1 MIYYFKNMHLEINNF
16 TVLWNIWFQSVV
28 PIDFCFTTY
37 EKISIMLQIN
47 NYNVYVLWNSI
58 WVLLPTIIYL
68 SICILISPYRQLFFF
83 WPKWWWKKKPTVEEE
98 PTQEELEKIRGE
110 MEEFFQE
117 NDEEIFDSCYKSN
130 FPNDDPEDDK
140 KTWWDRNKAKVLKA
154 TVFILLALLALF
166 VFTYDTPPPPPDTSS
181 SSSSQLE
188 IPNNPETQAAA
199 PLTFEEKRE
208 YRKYIRFLNNISVD
222 LSIFQKDLNQGV
234 FEGAEI
240 PYQIT
245 ATITNLDYTKTQL
258 ESVTNPRE
266 KFELYKS
273 FYDKRVSHIAYA
285 MLREINR

>member
-1 MIYYFKNMHLEINNF
+1 MHLEINNF
-16 TVLWNIWFQSVV
+16 TILWNIWFQHVA

-47 NYNVYVLWNSI
+47 NHSIYILWNSI

-68 SICILISPYRQLFFF
+68 ATCLLISPYRQLFFF

-98 PTQEELEKIRGE
+98 PTQEELEKINEKIRGE

-140 KTWWDRNKAKVLKA
+140 KTWWDRNQAKVVKA
-154 TVFILLALLALF
+154 AVFLLLALLTLF
-166 VFTYDTPPPPPDTSS
+166 IFTYDAPPPPDTSS

-208 YRKYIRFLNNISVD
+208 YRKYVRFLNNISVE
-222 LSIFQKDLNQGV
+222 LNIFQKELNQGL
-234 FEGAEI
+234 FEGVEI

-245 ATITNLDYTKTQL
+245 ATITNLDYIKSQL
-258 ESVTNPRE
+258 EIVTNPRE

-273 FYDKRVSHIAYA
+273 FYDRRVSKAAYT
-285 MLREINR
+285 MLRELNTS

>member
-1 MIYYFKNMHLEINNF
+1 M
-16 TVLWNIWFQSVV
+16 
-28 PIDFCFTTY
+28 
-37 EKISIMLQIN
+37 
-47 NYNVYVLWNSI
+47 
-58 WVLLPTIIYL
+58 
-68 SICILISPYRQLFFF
+68 
-83 WPKWWWKKKPTVEEE
+83 EEE
-98 PTQEELEKIRGE
+98 PTQEELEKINEKIRGE

-154 TVFILLALLALF
+154 TVLILLALLALF
-166 VFTYDTPPPPPDTSS
+166 IFTYDTPPPPDTSS
-181 SSSSQLE
+181 SSSSQPE

-199 PLTFEEKRE
+199 PLTLEERRE
-208 YRKYIRFLNNISVD
+208 YRKYVRFLNNISVD
-222 LSIFQKDLNQGV
+222 LNIFQKDLNQGV

-273 FYDKRVSHIAYA
+273 FYDKRVSHVAYA